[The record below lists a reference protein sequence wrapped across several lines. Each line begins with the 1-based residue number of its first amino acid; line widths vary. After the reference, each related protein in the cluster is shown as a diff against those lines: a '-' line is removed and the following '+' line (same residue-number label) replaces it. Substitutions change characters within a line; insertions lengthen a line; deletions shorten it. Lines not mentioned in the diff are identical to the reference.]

1 MHFSGKEKRDGVEK
15 SAGCEILVQ
24 KERAGNVGSR
34 PPLPDPQLCRDG
46 GAGGPKGGGALAP
59 QRISQNK
66 YYKLKMTT

>member
-1 MHFSGKEKRDGVEK
+1 MHFSGKEKWDGVEK

-46 GAGGPKGGGALAP
+46 GAGDPGGGGFSP
-59 QRISQNK
+59 PTYKPKQIS
-66 YYKLKMTT
+66 